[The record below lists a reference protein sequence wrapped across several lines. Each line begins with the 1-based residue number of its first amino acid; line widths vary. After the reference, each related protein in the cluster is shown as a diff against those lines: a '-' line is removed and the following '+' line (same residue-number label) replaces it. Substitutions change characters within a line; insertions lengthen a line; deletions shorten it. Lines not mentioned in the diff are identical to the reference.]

1 MEGVAVHGY
10 LWDEDG
16 GLGCWIPI
24 VCTPNILLNRQRHLL
39 SFGNEYTLIPTSN
52 ICATVGYG

>member
-10 LWDEDG
+10 LWDENG
-16 GLGCWIPI
+16 GFRGWIPI
-24 VCTPNILLNRQRHLL
+24 VTIANILLNRQRHLL